1 VKARFQ
7 LNVKNVAENGG
18 GLQATGAFLDGSP
31 STYRIIDPR
40 QFILS
45 ASFDL

>member
-1 VKARFQ
+1 
-7 LNVKNVAENGG
+7 VKNVQESGG
-18 GLQATGAFLDGSP
+18 GLQATGAFFDGRA

>member
-1 VKARFQ
+1 
-7 LNVKNVAENGG
+7 VKNVQENGG
-18 GLQATGAFLDGSP
+18 GLQATSAFLDGSA

-40 QFILS
+40 QFIFS